1 MWSCISDVSVEIE
14 DERAKEADREEGEYA
29 AGFDGVAGR
38 DVVGGAAVV
47 EVTPPTGGSSY
58 VLEETMVAVVLLLLL
73 LLLWILLLL
82 AGYID
87 VDG

>member
-14 DERAKEADREEGEYA
+14 DERAKDADREEGEYA

-47 EVTPPTGGSSY
+47 EATPPTGGGSSY
-58 VLEETMVAVVLLLLL
+58 VLEETMVAAALLLL